1 MSIERNADEIFSAL
15 DDSVA
20 LINAIDADTAA
31 WNEMN
36 AYSQEEINKIVQA
49 NVDHIGIA
57 LAYDEAVADSR
68 SKTKYNSA
76 VTKGNAYIAAN

>member
-1 MSIERNADEIFSAL
+1 MSEERNADEIFSAL
-15 DDSVA
+15 DDSVS

-31 WNEMN
+31 WNDSN
-36 AYSQEEINKIVQA
+36 FSQEEINKIVQA

>member
-1 MSIERNADEIFSAL
+1 MSVERTADEIFSAL

-31 WNEMN
+31 WNDSN
-36 AYSQEEINKIVQA
+36 LSQEDINKIVQA

>member
-1 MSIERNADEIFSAL
+1 MSVERTADEIFNAL

-31 WNEMN
+31 WNN
-36 AYSQEEINKIVQA
+36 SNLSQEEINKIVQA

-68 SKTKYNSA
+68 SKTKYNNA

>member
-1 MSIERNADEIFSAL
+1 MSEERNADEIFSAL

-31 WNEMN
+31 WNDSN
-36 AYSQEEINKIVQA
+36 FSQEEINKIVQA

>member
-1 MSIERNADEIFSAL
+1 MSVERTADEIFSAL

-31 WNEMN
+31 WNDSN
-36 AYSQEEINKIVQA
+36 LSQEEINKIVQA

>member
-1 MSIERNADEIFSAL
+1 MSEERNVDEIFNAL

-31 WNEMN
+31 WNN
-36 AYSQEEINKIVQA
+36 SNLSQEEINKIVQA

-68 SKTKYNSA
+68 SKTKYNNA